1 MMNHEAKTKEQL
13 IIELEELKQNYNSL
27 KASYEND
34 MAKSR
39 QNEIDL
45 QISEAQ
51 KKAILNGITSNIS
64 FVDKE
69 LKIIWANKTAANSVN
84 KTPDEMIGKT
94 CHHFWGDPSKPCE
107 NCPSLKAF
115 DSKKSE
121 HLLQYT
127 PDGSIWDERG
137 EPVFDV
143 EGNMIGVVEI
153 ATDITEYKKAEK
165 EKEQVQK
172 LLEDT
177 QKIGKIGGWEFDI
190 DSMEL
195 KWTREMYHI
204 HEVDP
209 TFNPTTNE
217 RANFYSPESLTIID
231 KAVQRAIEFGEPY
244 EVDLEIITAKGNKRS
259 IKTIGKPDLENRRIF
274 GLFQDITDHKK
285 AEAALAQSRS
295 ELKAIYDLSPVMMCL
310 VNDKRKI
317 IFANRAFT
325 NLTGTDEILL
335 QGGHAC
341 GVFGCINATDDIR
354 GCGFGAKCRNCSLR
368 IAMEDTLKNG
378 TGHLNVEYHTT
389 LVQNGETR
397 QVSLLGSTAL
407 IENNEQRNLLLCLI
421 DITERKKAEEL
432 LQKSQINLKNA
443 QHLAQLGSWEWDMM
457 SNMFTFSDE
466 FYQIFGLN
474 TEKQV
479 INVDLLIDYIHPD
492 DKEFYIGKLAKCL
505 RTGESESFEY
515 RIVRPDGE
523 IRYLYASGNVI
534 FDENNKPVKGTGV
547 IQDITKRKKGVEAL
561 RESEKKYRLL
571 TEFTADVVWILNL
584 ATGKFTY
591 ISPSVFQLRGI
602 TAEEAMFETLESALT
617 PDSITIVNDAIAK
630 NIVNFIAQPE
640 LPNHYIN
647 EVQQYCKNGEIIW
660 VEVSSQFR
668 YDPKGDIEVV
678 GVSRNIDERKKAEN
692 TLRASEEKF
701 KTIIETSPDGIAITA
716 LDGTIQFVTAKVV
729 SMWGY
734 GSEDEIIG
742 RNTLDFIHPD
752 YHEKANFFVTVM
764 FNGQLTGA
772 EEYLMMRKD
781 GSTFYCESNANILR
795 DAGNNPTGILYIE
808 RDITER
814 KRTEVAL
821 KESEEKFR
829 TVFYISPDAITLSR
843 LRDNVIVSI
852 NKGFTDTLG
861 YSEEDVMGK
870 TSLQIDLWVDPKER
884 SRLFEILKKT
894 GKVDNFEAWF
904 YTKRKEIR
912 YGLMSMTILD
922 INGEKHL
929 INITRDITDRKQ
941 AEQVLSETNAYLE
954 NLINYA
960 NAPII
965 VWDPQFRITRFNHAF
980 EHLTGLTEKDVLG
993 QSLEILFPP
1002 ELAENSM
1009 QLIYNTLTGERW
1021 ETVEIQIRHNDNS
1034 VKTVLWNS
1042 ATLFASDGKTP
1053 IATIAQGQD
1062 ITMRKLA
1069 EEALKNSEEHFRNL
1083 FVNAPVGIFHSTWD
1097 GQFLAANPALAKIL
1111 EYSNPE
1117 ELILTITNMNTQIY
1131 EDPKVRS
1138 QVMDTIKKTS
1148 GWVHFDEINWRRKD
1162 NYIITVDMTGRKV
1175 FDSSGNFVYLEGF
1188 IEDITERKK
1197 TEALLLKAKQEAES
1211 ANKAKSIF
1219 LANMSHEIRTPLNA
1233 IIGFTQLMNRDK
1245 DLTDTQKEYNASIIR
1260 SGEHLLMLI
1269 SDILELSKMEA
1280 GRVVMNPVNVD
1291 LPVLFNDIQSIFK
1304 EKAQSKHL
1312 RFVFKTAENIP
1323 RYVLVDERKLRQI
1336 FINLIGNALKFTDH
1350 GGIEVSAFVDKV
1362 IEGTNH
1368 LFVKIEDSGSGIAEN
1383 ELNKLFNHF
1392 TQTSAGISKGS
1403 GTGLGL
1409 ALSRELAI
1417 LMGGNITVSS
1427 KVGKGSIFS
1436 FHVEIQDGQV
1446 ESLKPGLAKRVLR
1459 IQENQKP
1466 CRILVVDDKQENLQV
1481 VVTLLNLVGFETIE
1495 AVNGEDAIS
1504 KFGEYFPDLILMD
1517 LRMPV
1522 MDGYE
1527 AIRRIKLTEKGKQIP
1542 IIALTASALEG
1553 YKNKIET
1560 LGIQGYISK
1569 PFREAELFGT
1579 IGKVLG
1585 ISYEYEDEMPLPQNV
1600 YILDEETVAADIDK
1614 LPEGLKLQMLNAAAV
1629 ADINLLKNL
1638 ISSIH
1643 HDYAKLALHLMN
1655 LAKNYDYDN
1664 LLKLLKNKGE

>member
-34 MAKSR
+34 MAKSK

-51 KKAILNGITSNIS
+51 KKAILNGITSNIA
-64 FVDKE
+64 FVDKD

-94 CHHFWGDPSKPCE
+94 CHHFWGDSSKPCE

-143 EGNMIGVVEI
+143 DGNMIGVVEI
-153 ATDITEYKKAEK
+153 ATNITEYKKSEK

-195 KWTREMYHI
+195 KWTREMYQI

-209 TFNPTTNE
+209 TFNPTTNH
-217 RANFYSPESLTIID
+217 RVNFYSPESLTIID

-274 GLFQDITDHKK
+274 GLFQDITDYKK

-341 GVFGCINATDDIR
+341 GVFGCINATDDSR

-368 IAMEDTLKNG
+368 IAMDDTLKNG

-397 QVSLLGSTAL
+397 EVSLLGSTAL
-407 IENNEQRNLLLCLI
+407 IESNEQRNLLLCLI

-571 TEFTADVVWILNL
+571 TENTADVIWMLNL
-584 ATGKFTY
+584 TTGKFTY
-591 ISPSVFQLRGI
+591 VSPSVFQLRGY
-602 TAEEAMFETLESALT
+602 TAEEAMNERLEDSLT
-617 PDSITIVNDAIAK
+617 PDSIEIVKNAIEKDVEIFLA
-630 NIVNFIAQPE
+630 NPGLTNSSF
-640 LPNHYIN
+640 N
-647 EVQQYCKNGEIIW
+647 EIQQYCKNGKVIW
-660 VEVSSQFR
+660 VEVSTQFQFASS
-668 YDPKGDIEVV
+668 GDIEVL
-678 GVSRNIDERKKAEN
+678 GVSRNIEERKKAEN
-692 TLRASEEKF
+692 ALRASEEKF
-701 KTIIETSPDGIAITA
+701 KAIIDTSPDGIAITA
-716 LDGTIQFVTAKVV
+716 LDGTIEFVTEKIV

-734 GSEDEIIG
+734 DSADEIIG
-742 RNTLDFIHPD
+742 KNTMEFID
-752 YHEKANFFVTVM
+752 SSYHEKADYLMTEM
-764 FNGQLTGA
+764 FNGDLTGA
-772 EEYLMMRKD
+772 AEYLMVRKD
-781 GSTFYCESNANILR
+781 GSHFYAESNANILR

-814 KRTEVAL
+814 KKVEKVLQETNAYLENLFNYANAPIIVWDPQFRITRFNHAFEHLTGLTEKDVLGQSLEILFPSALAENSMQLIHNTLTGERWETVEIQIRHVDNSVKTVLWNSATLFASDGKTPIATIAQGQDITLRKQTEKFL

-843 LRDNVIVSI
+843 LSDNVIVSI

-904 YTKRKEIR
+904 YTKRKELR
-912 YGLMSMTILD
+912 YGLMSLTTLD

-941 AEQVLSETNAYLE
+941 SEQVLSETNAYLE

-1009 QLIYNTLTGERW
+1009 QLIYNTLLGERW

-1062 ITMRKLA
+1062 ITMRKQA

-1083 FVNAPVGIFHSTWD
+1083 FVNAPVGIFHSNWD

-1131 EDPKVRS
+1131 EDPNVRS

-1175 FDSSGNFVYLEGF
+1175 FDSSGNFVYL
-1188 IEDITERKK
+1188 
-1197 TEALLLKAKQEAES
+1197 
-1211 ANKAKSIF
+1211 
-1219 LANMSHEIRTPLNA
+1219 
-1233 IIGFTQLMNRDK
+1233 
-1245 DLTDTQKEYNASIIR
+1245 
-1260 SGEHLLMLI
+1260 
-1269 SDILELSKMEA
+1269 
-1280 GRVVMNPVNVD
+1280 
-1291 LPVLFNDIQSIFK
+1291 
-1304 EKAQSKHL
+1304 
-1312 RFVFKTAENIP
+1312 
-1323 RYVLVDERKLRQI
+1323 
-1336 FINLIGNALKFTDH
+1336 
-1350 GGIEVSAFVDKV
+1350 
-1362 IEGTNH
+1362 
-1368 LFVKIEDSGSGIAEN
+1368 
-1383 ELNKLFNHF
+1383 
-1392 TQTSAGISKGS
+1392 
-1403 GTGLGL
+1403 
-1409 ALSRELAI
+1409 
-1417 LMGGNITVSS
+1417 
-1427 KVGKGSIFS
+1427 
-1436 FHVEIQDGQV
+1436 
-1446 ESLKPGLAKRVLR
+1446 
-1459 IQENQKP
+1459 
-1466 CRILVVDDKQENLQV
+1466 
-1481 VVTLLNLVGFETIE
+1481 
-1495 AVNGEDAIS
+1495 
-1504 KFGEYFPDLILMD
+1504 
-1517 LRMPV
+1517 
-1522 MDGYE
+1522 
-1527 AIRRIKLTEKGKQIP
+1527 
-1542 IIALTASALEG
+1542 
-1553 YKNKIET
+1553 
-1560 LGIQGYISK
+1560 
-1569 PFREAELFGT
+1569 
-1579 IGKVLG
+1579 
-1585 ISYEYEDEMPLPQNV
+1585 
-1600 YILDEETVAADIDK
+1600 
-1614 LPEGLKLQMLNAAAV
+1614 
-1629 ADINLLKNL
+1629 
-1638 ISSIH
+1638 
-1643 HDYAKLALHLMN
+1643 
-1655 LAKNYDYDN
+1655 
-1664 LLKLLKNKGE
+1664 